1 MLWKNGD
8 GRAALNQENAPEMLW
23 TETEETV
30 LMLSR
35 ELEWAEAY
43 AEDNPQ
49 CSMGRIYF
57 DFLRWELVRAQG
69 EL

>member
-1 MLWKNGD
+1 MIVTG
-8 GRAALNQENAPEMLW
+8 ENAPEMLW

-30 LMLSR
+30 LMLAR
-35 ELEWAEAY
+35 EIEWAEAY

-49 CSMGRIYF
+49 CQMGRVYL
-57 DFLRWELVRAQG
+57 DFLRWEMVRAQG